1 MDGKLMERDNGCT
14 LMMVV
19 KEWRSGMGIVICESR
34 HGRANEGMGMVEG
47 AATWAGCER
56 WAHGKKMEI
65 KERGGKRGM
74 NGREEG
80 K

>member
-19 KEWRSGMGIVICESR
+19 KEWRSGMGIGICESR
-34 HGRANEGMGMVEG
+34 HGRTNEGTGMVEG

-56 WAHGKKMEI
+56 WARMYIFLTVLYIFPLTKYFC
-65 KERGGKRGM
+65 
-74 NGREEG
+74 
-80 K
+80 